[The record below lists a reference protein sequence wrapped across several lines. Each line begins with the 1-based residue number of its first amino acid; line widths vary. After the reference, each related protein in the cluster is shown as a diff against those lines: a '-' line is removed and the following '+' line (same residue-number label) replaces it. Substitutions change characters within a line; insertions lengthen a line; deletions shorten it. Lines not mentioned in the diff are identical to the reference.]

1 MKRSGQEPLPPS
13 GEAPLVT
20 TCGRQVAVK
29 RLLLAIPERPIS
41 RVTLDVGP
49 VVRGEPGL
57 WASLTVAE
65 ARDLARRLLAQAALA
80 DSGTG
85 TGTPAERGAAG
96 K

>member
-1 MKRSGQEPLPPS
+1 MIRSGQESLPLS
-13 GEAPLVT
+13 GETPLVT

-29 RLLLAIPERPIS
+29 RLLLALPERPVT

-49 VVRGEPGL
+49 VVHGEPGL
-57 WASLTVAE
+57 WASLTVDE

-80 DSGTG
+80 DT
-85 TGTPAERGAAG
+85 AARTD

>member
-1 MKRSGQEPLPPS
+1 M
-13 GEAPLVT
+13 T

-57 WASLTVAE
+57 WASLTVDE

-80 DSGTG
+80 DGGTG
-85 TGTPAERGAAG
+85 PGTPAEQGVAG

>member
-1 MKRSGQEPLPPS
+1 M
-13 GEAPLVT
+13 T

-57 WASLTVAE
+57 WASLTVDE

-80 DSGTG
+80 DTG
-85 TGTPAERGAAG
+85 APTA

>member
-1 MKRSGQEPLPPS
+1 M
-13 GEAPLVT
+13 T

-29 RLLLAIPERPIS
+29 RLLLALPERPIT

-57 WASLTVAE
+57 WASLTVDE

-80 DSGTG
+80 DAVAPTG
-85 TGTPAERGAAG
+85 EQ
-96 K
+96 

>member
-1 MKRSGQEPLPPS
+1 MNRSGQEPLPPS

-20 TCGRQVAVK
+20 TCGRHVAVK
-29 RLLLAIPERPIS
+29 RLRLSIPERPIT

-80 DSGTG
+80 DTG
-85 TGTPAERGAAG
+85 TGAPTEPSAAG
-96 K
+96 N